1 VIPWKV
7 TQGATRLRLSI
18 DGRDLKQG
26 LEGAV
31 SNVIRI
37 TGVGA
42 PAEPVREPRN
52 GNRANRD
59 NRTTAG
65 G

>member
-1 VIPWKV
+1 
-7 TQGATRLRLSI
+7 
-18 DGRDLKQG
+18 
-26 LEGAV
+26 
-31 SNVIRI
+31 
-37 TGVGA
+37 VGA
-42 PAEPVREPRN
+42 PAERVREPRN